1 MNDYIEVIKKSI
13 ELSNILKEGIDY
25 IKEIIVFREYEE
37 LDSLLDGLIDSV
49 AYLEKALNPVFL
61 EIKDNDHG
69 KKMKDLQNKLKIFL
83 KDTLDNGDMDDAI
96 SFIEDNLFVK
106 YEIWK
111 KHLDSKLK
119 KYTYC

>member
-13 ELSNILKEGIDY
+13 ELSNVLKEGIDY
-25 IKEIIVFREYEE
+25 IKETIVFREYGE
-37 LDSLLDGLIDSV
+37 LDSLLEGLVDSV
-49 AYLEKALNPVFL
+49 VYLEKALNPVFL
-61 EIKDNDHG
+61 EIKDNEYEKIINDF
-69 KKMKDLQNKLKIFL
+69 QNSLNLL
-83 KDTLDNGDMDDAI
+83 KDTLDNGDMDEAI
-96 SFIEDNLFVK
+96 SFIDDNLSVK

>member
-13 ELSNILKEGIDY
+13 ELSNVLKEGIDY
-25 IKEIIVFREYEE
+25 IKETIVFREYGE
-37 LDSLLDGLIDSV
+37 LDSLLEGLVDSV
-49 AYLEKALNPVFL
+49 VYLEKALNPVFL
-61 EIKDNDHG
+61 EIKDNEYG
-69 KKMKDLQNKLKIFL
+69 KIIKDFKNSLNLL
-83 KDTLDNGDMDDAI
+83 KDTLDNGDMDEAI
-96 SFIEDNLFVK
+96 SFIEDNLSLK

>member
-13 ELSNILKEGIDY
+13 ELSNVLKEGIDY
-25 IKEIIVFREYEE
+25 IKETIVFREYGE
-37 LDSLLDGLIDSV
+37 LDSLLEEIVDSV
-49 AYLEKALNPVFL
+49 EYVEKALKPVFL
-61 EIKDNDHG
+61 EIKYNEYE
-69 KKMKDLQNKLKIFL
+69 KIIKDFQNSLNLL
-83 KDTLDNGDMDDAI
+83 KDTLDNGDMDEAI
-96 SFIEDNLFVK
+96 SFIDDNLSLK

>member
-13 ELSNILKEGIDY
+13 ELSNVLKEGIDY
-25 IKEIIVFREYEE
+25 IKETIVFREYGE
-37 LDSLLDGLIDSV
+37 LDSLLEGLVDSV
-49 AYLEKALNPVFL
+49 VYLEKALNPVFL
-61 EIKDNDHG
+61 EIKDNEYE
-69 KKMKDLQNKLKIFL
+69 KIIKDFQDSLNLL
-83 KDTLDNGDMDDAI
+83 KDTLDNGDMDEAI
-96 SFIEDNLFVK
+96 SFIDDNLSVK

>member
-13 ELSNILKEGIDY
+13 ELSNVLKEGIDY
-25 IKEIIVFREYEE
+25 IKETIVFREYGE
-37 LDSLLDGLIDSV
+37 LDSLLEGLVDSV
-49 AYLEKALNPVFL
+49 VYLEKALNPVFL
-61 EIKDNDHG
+61 EIKDNEYE
-69 KKMKDLQNKLKIFL
+69 KIIKDFQNSLNLL
-83 KDTLDNGDMDDAI
+83 KDTLDNGDMDEAI
-96 SFIEDNLFVK
+96 SFIDDNLSVK

>member
-13 ELSNILKEGIDY
+13 ELSNVLKEGIDY
-25 IKEIIVFREYEE
+25 IKETIVFREYGE
-37 LDSLLDGLIDSV
+37 LDSLLEGIADSV
-49 AYLEKALNPVFL
+49 EYVEKALKPVFL
-61 EIKDNDHG
+61 EIKDNEYE
-69 KKMKDLQNKLKIFL
+69 KIIKDFQNSLNLL
-83 KDTLDNGDMDDAI
+83 KDTLDNGDMDEAI
-96 SFIEDNLFVK
+96 SFIDDNLSLK

>member
-49 AYLEKALNPVFL
+49 AYLEKALNPVF
-61 EIKDNDHG
+61 
-69 KKMKDLQNKLKIFL
+69 
-83 KDTLDNGDMDDAI
+83 
-96 SFIEDNLFVK
+96 
-106 YEIWK
+106 
-111 KHLDSKLK
+111 
-119 KYTYC
+119 